1 MTYSQKANPNAT
13 NSELDAKRI
22 ITHKQLTSAQRDTL
36 TERYVQLIID
46 SMDHKSME
54 QFVYN
59 TLVEDYDVLS
69 EIELKDEIR
78 YTFDEETLTELID
91 NVDS

>member
-1 MTYSQKANPNAT
+1 MKN
-13 NSELDAKRI
+13 
-22 ITHKQLTSAQRDTL
+22 LTSPQRDTL

-46 SMDHKSME
+46 SMDYKSME

-78 YTFDEETLTELID
+78 WTFDEETLVDLID
-91 NVDS
+91 NLDNELEEVK

>member
-1 MTYSQKANPNAT
+1 MKN
-13 NSELDAKRI
+13 
-22 ITHKQLTSAQRDTL
+22 LTSPQRDTL

-46 SMDHKSME
+46 SMDYKSME

-78 YTFDEETLTELID
+78 WTFDEETLVDLID
-91 NVDS
+91 NLDNELEEVKWEITLKN

>member
-1 MTYSQKANPNAT
+1 M
-13 NSELDAKRI
+13 
-22 ITHKQLTSAQRDTL
+22 KQLTSPQRDTL

-46 SMDHKSME
+46 SMDYKSME

-59 TLVEDYDVLS
+59 TLLEDYDVLS

-78 YTFDEETLTELID
+78 WTFDEETLVDLID
-91 NVDS
+91 NLDNELEEVK